1 MSQIKSCRTPDREF
15 PLIPYFECA
24 GVKQAFAQQLC
35 PCIEEGSLLTIE
47 GLL

>member
-1 MSQIKSCRTPDREF
+1 MSQIKSCSTPDREF
-15 PLIPYFECA
+15 PLIPHFECA

-35 PCIEEGSLLTIE
+35 ACTEGSLLTIE